1 MRITYAPGP
10 DAAYIYLTGEPLQP
24 GRVTIHCD
32 LPDEI
37 PYEWVAMDWKDGK
50 IVGLEVLDASSLLH
64 PDLLAQA
71 DSQPVRIIYAPGP
84 DAAYIYLTGEPLQ
97 PGRVSIPCGFPAG
110 VFTQVLMDWKDGKI
124 VGLEVPD
131 ASSLL
136 HADLLAQAERPGT
149 SQEGASP
156 PET

>member
-10 DAAYIYLTGEPLQP
+10 DAAYIYLTGEPLKP
-24 GRVTIHCD
+24 GRVS
-32 LPDEI
+32 I
-37 PYEWVAMDWKDGK
+37 PCGFPAGVFTQVVMDWKDGK

-97 PGRVSIPCGFPAG
+97 PGRVTIHCDLPDEIPYEWVA
-110 VFTQVLMDWKDGKI
+110 MDWKDGKI